1 MVRPPPRST
10 RPDPLFPAP
19 TLFRSGLEERDRVL
33 DVGIVAARGWRREE
47 ADVRQLRVVV
57 HEVRTEL
64 GAAAEIFGVVL
75 HRDAVLALV
84 AGIPVA
90 LAIERAGGRRDQGQL
105 IVELTFQGVGGVAV
119 ERTLRHT
126 GRRADAA
133 VDALATVSVT

>member
-1 MVRPPPRST
+1 MAQLLARTGVFHRRNV
-10 RPDPLFPAP
+10 AA
-19 TLFRSGLEERDRVL
+19 GLEERDRVL

-90 LAIERAGGRRDQGQL
+90 LAIERAGGDRYSVVSGKR
-105 IVELTFQGVGGVAV
+105 
-119 ERTLRHT
+119 
-126 GRRADAA
+126 
-133 VDALATVSVT
+133 VSVRVDLGGCGIIKKKSKVQTTNLHTL